1 MANKLSRRDFLKL
14 GALGLASLAFRR
26 TNDFG
31 ELENAES
38 IARVA
43 IDASQ
48 TVSVYSQPD
57 DTSTIKFQRYRD
69 DIVNVY
75 HEVISDKSPKYN
87 PLWYRVW
94 GGYIHCAH
102 MQRVQ
107 VKLNPVPNELSEGL
121 HLVEITVPYTQ
132 SYLQRTPGAWTPIYR
147 LYYNSVHWV
156 SEIVEGPD
164 GTPWYRIKDELIG
177 YDSLNYYIPA
187 KHARLIQP
195 EETAPISPDVN
206 PDKKYIEVSLA
217 DQELIAFEEGRI
229 VMRTK
234 ISSGLDYSPP
244 GEIPWKTPTGR
255 FNVQTKMPSKHM
267 GGAELT
273 DSLEAYV
280 IPGVPWAA
288 FFEPENGVAFH
299 GTYWHQNFGIP
310 MSHGCINMRTEEAL
324 WLFRWT
330 TPVADTTKMTS
341 IGYGTQV
348 HVY

>member
-1 MANKLSRRDFLKL
+1 MSRRDFLKL
-14 GALGLASLAFRR
+14 SALGLASLAFRR
-26 TNDFG
+26 INDFG
-31 ELENAES
+31 ELENSES

-43 IDASQ
+43 IDASE
-48 TVSVYSQPD
+48 TVSVYSKPD
-57 DTSTIKFQRYRD
+57 DASTILFQRHRD
-69 DIVNVY
+69 EIVNVY
-75 HEVISDKSPKYN
+75 QEVISDKGPKYN

-107 VKLNPVPNELSEGL
+107 IRLNQVPNQLTEGI

-132 SYLQRTPGAWTPIYR
+132 SYLQRKPGEWTAIYR
-147 LYYNSVHWV
+147 LYYSSLHWV

-187 KHARLIQP
+187 RHARLIQP
-195 EETAPISPDVN
+195 EETSPISPDVN
-206 PDKKYIEVSLA
+206 PDKKHIEVSLN
-217 DQELIAFEEGRI
+217 DQELIAYEEGR
-229 VMRTK
+229 VVLRTK

-273 DSLEAYV
+273 DDLTAYV

-288 FFEPENGVAFH
+288 FFEPENGIAFH
-299 GTYWHQNFGIP
+299 GTYWHQNFGVP
-310 MSHGCINMRTEEAL
+310 MSHGCVNMKTEEAR
-324 WLFRWT
+324 WLYRWT
-330 TPVADTTKMTS
+330 TPVADMNKMTT
-341 IGYGTQV
+341 IGFGTQV
-348 HVY
+348 FVY